1 MLSKDTGKE
10 LTTYLVNYVI
20 IDVETTG
27 VDSYK
32 DELIEISAVKV
43 KGEEII
49 KEFDS
54 FIKPMVPIP
63 AVVTELTGITDSVV
77 EQSPEIND
85 VLAGFLE
92 FIEDDVLVCHNAPFC
107 SEW

>member
-1 MLSKDTGKE
+1 MLSKETGKE
-10 LTTYLVNYVI
+10 LNTYLVNYVI

-77 EQSPEIND
+77 E
-85 VLAGFLE
+85 
-92 FIEDDVLVCHNAPFC
+92 
-107 SEW
+107 